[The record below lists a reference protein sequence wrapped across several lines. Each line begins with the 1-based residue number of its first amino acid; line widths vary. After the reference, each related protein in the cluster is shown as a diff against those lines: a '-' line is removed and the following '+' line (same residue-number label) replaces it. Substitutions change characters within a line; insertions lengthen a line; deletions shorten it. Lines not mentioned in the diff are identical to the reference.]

1 MRQRLNAADSDLS
14 PERAMAELQKLQQ
27 HQIRLNNAD
36 QPICGISRLSEIHNR
51 VFAALE
57 LKKPTKPQQLSL
69 L

>member
-1 MRQRLNAADSDLS
+1 MASCCRQCPVAGAGL
-14 PERAMAELQKLQQ
+14 AELQK

-51 VFAALE
+51 GFAALE